1 MNTKHVPLLILTA
14 LGAIGVL
21 SSCSKDEVEDTHSD
35 LVGAPHA
42 NTVVAFTMSYT
53 RAGAPFDKSVQFTDG
68 AGTPVLVTR
77 LKFFLAQPSFVD
89 DAGDSVA
96 AFPAKHFLVDL
107 DDGGL
112 VRNIGELDGHLHE
125 MTIGVGL
132 DSTTNHTDP
141 TISVEPMASS
151 GLWWGW
157 AGGYKFLVLEGR
169 YDSDGDGLVEG
180 TDFPFEFHCGMDT
193 AYRRIMLNVH
203 TDADMG
209 GNVILP
215 LDLNIDSLFSGLDVA
230 TQPVVHV
237 VNDISLGLMQRLG
250 NGLTHVE

>member
-1 MNTKHVPLLILTA
+1 MNTKHVSFLVLTA

-21 SSCSKDEVEDTHSD
+21 SSCSKDEVEEAHDH

-42 NTVVAFTMSYT
+42 NTVVAFSMSYT
-53 RAGAPFDKSVQFTDG
+53 RAGAPFDKAVQFTDG
-68 AGTPVLVTR
+68 AGTPVLVTN
-77 LKFFLAQPSFVD
+77 LKFFLGQPAFLD

-96 AFPAKHFLVDL
+96 AFPARNYLVDL

-112 VRNIGELDGHLHE
+112 VRNIGELDGHLHV
-125 MTIGVGL
+125 MSIGVGL
-132 DSTTNHTDP
+132 DSATNHTDP
-141 TISVEPMASS
+141 TLSPEPMASS

-157 AGGYKFLVLEGR
+157 AGGYQFLVLEGK

-180 TDFPFEFHCGMDT
+180 SDMPFEFHCGMDT
-193 AYRRIMLNVH
+193 AFRRVDLTVH
-203 TDADMG
+203 TDAHTG
-209 GNVILP
+209 GNVIIP
-215 LDLNIDSLFSGLDVA
+215 LNLSIDSLFSGLDVA
-230 TQPVVHV
+230 TQPVVHM